1 MSGYIENV
9 KSRIIFF
16 LVVFA
21 LLITVLALI
30 FSFYI
35 IYSFQKLI
43 VTRTA
48 EFNLQLVASLIEQDI
63 RELTALSWW
72 CGYNARIIDYFL
84 AQDQLVSRSMDAWNL
99 LSEQL
104 IINRAG
110 RYVRRL
116 LVSNSTMTRFLQV
129 GNSLSSSYPVT
140 IYNLDKILENSVRE
154 KPNWQTLEQDDFIFA
169 PDKMHIPFT
178 FPVYNPQD
186 GGEIGI
192 VLLGTN
198 TGIITDK
205 LRGYNLPDN
214 SQLYLGIGGKNY
226 LIEDNQIIPEEL
238 HFTIIKLID
247 NSDTATEAI
256 VMEGLDSMKRSR
268 TFVSY
273 PIRDE
278 LVLIHAF
285 DPAQFV
291 LLSGAWPVLIAGLG
305 VLIVLLAI
313 MASGVNRMTMEI
325 TALMNKGIADEKN
338 KRDLEYRMLQ
348 SQINP
353 HFLYNTLNSIKWMAT
368 IQNAAGIAEM
378 TTALSQFLKALSND
392 IRQIVPLRD
401 ELSILDDYMVIMKYR
416 YGDSVN
422 YEKKIADETLL
433 DTPIPRFILQPLV
446 ENAIF
451 HGIEPKGSGNIVF
464 SVQRKDNDILI
475 MLSDDG
481 VGMSGNAVTGIGLQN
496 IDERLRC
503 TFGEGYGIF
512 VSSEIEKGTVV
523 TMRLPCNI
531 GPVNDN
537 RESK

>member
-1 MSGYIENV
+1 MSGHIENV
-9 KSRIIFF
+9 KSKIIFF

-35 IYSFQKLI
+35 VYSFQKLI

-48 EFNLQLVASLIEQDI
+48 EFNLQLVAGLIEQDI

-72 CGYNARIIDYFL
+72 CGYNTRIIDYFL

-116 LVSNSTMTRFLQV
+116 LISNSTMTRFLQV
-129 GNSLSSSYPVT
+129 GNSLSSSFPVT
-140 IYNLDKILENSVRE
+140 IYNLDKILETSARE
-154 KPNWQTLEQDDFIFA
+154 KPNWQSLEQDNFIFA

-186 GGEIGI
+186 GSEIGI
-192 VLLGTN
+192 VLLGAN

-205 LRGYNLPDN
+205 LSGYNLPEN
-214 SQLYLGIGGKNY
+214 SQLYFGIGGKFY
-226 LIEDNQIIPEEL
+226 LIENNQIIPEEL
-238 HFTIIKLID
+238 HFSITKQIKNGD
-247 NSDTATEAI
+247 NATAAI
-256 VMEGLDSMKRSR
+256 VMEGLDSRGKSR

-273 PIRDE
+273 PIREE
-278 LVLIHAF
+278 LILVHAF

-291 LLSGAWPVLIAGLG
+291 LLSGAWPVLLAGLG
-305 VLIVLLAI
+305 ILIVLLVI
-313 MASGVNRMTMEI
+313 MANGVKRMTIEI

-353 HFLYNTLNSIKWMAT
+353 HFLYNTLNSIKWMAV

-378 TTALSQFLKALSND
+378 TTALSQFLKTHSKD
-392 IRQIVPLRD
+392 IRQIVPLKD
-401 ELSILDDYMVIMKYR
+401 ELALLDDYMIIMKYR

-422 YEKKIADETLL
+422 YQKKISEESLL

-451 HGIEPKGSGNIVF
+451 HGIEPKGSGNIIF
-464 SVQRKDNDILI
+464 SAERRNNDVLVS
-475 MLSDDG
+475 LCDDG
-481 VGMSGNAVTGIGLQN
+481 VGMGNSCAGGIGLQN
-496 IDERLRC
+496 INERLRC
-503 TFGEGYGIF
+503 TFGEDYGIIIK
-512 VSSEIEKGTVV
+512 SEIEKGTVI
-523 TMRLPCNI
+523 TIRLPEEK
-531 GPVNDN
+531 ND
-537 RESK
+537 